1 MTKTVER
8 FFFIPVEWED
18 EKEVTNLTEQI
29 LAVQK
34 MQDYIEAHLT
44 EEITL
49 DALAEICCFSP
60 WYAHRLFRE
69 YTGYAPAEYIRRMRL
84 AKSALRLKTEHT
96 KISEVAFHLGFGSVD
111 GYTRAFRKEFGMNPG
126 EYAKNPVPIKLFVP
140 YGVKYKEL
148 RKGPSMM
155 ENVGNV
161 CVQVIRK
168 PRRKVIIKRGIKAG
182 HYFDYCGEVGC
193 DVWGTLLS
201 MDSLCGEP
209 VCLWLPYQYKLPG
222 TSTYVQG
229 VEVEEDYHGMIPEG
243 FDVITLPEAEYLMF
257 QGEPF
262 EEEDYCN
269 AISSV
274 QAAIDHYDPAVIG
287 YCWDDQNP
295 RIQLEPRGERGYI
308 EMKAVHR
315 DGRTQ

>member
-1 MTKTVER
+1 MR
-8 FFFIPVEWED
+8 S
-18 EKEVTNLTEQI
+18 QI

-49 DALAEICCFSP
+49 AILAEICNFSP

-69 YTGYAPAEYIRRMRL
+69 HTGYAPGEYIRRMRL

-96 KISEVAFHLGFGSVD
+96 KIIDVAFDLGFSSVD
-111 GYTRAFRKEFGMNPG
+111 GYTRAFRKEFGINPG
-126 EYAKNPVPIKLFVP
+126 EYAKSPVPVKLFVA
-140 YGVKYKEL
+140 YGVKFKEL
-148 RKGPSMM
+148 RKDFSTVIEPK
-155 ENVGNV
+155 NVFI
-161 CVQVIRK
+161 QVIHK
-168 PRRKVIIKRGIKAG
+168 PCRKVIIRRGIKADN
-182 HYFDYCGEVGC
+182 YFDYCGEVGC

-209 VCLWLPYQYKLPG
+209 VCLWLPKQYKLPG

-229 VEVEEDYHGMIPEG
+229 VEVAENYNSVIPEG
-243 FDVITLPEAEYLMF
+243 FDVITLPEADYLMF

-262 EEEDYCN
+262 DEEDYCN
-269 AISSV
+269 AIFAV
-274 QAAIDHYDPAVIG
+274 QSAMDRYDPNVIG
-287 YCWDDQNP
+287 CCWDDTNP

-308 EMKAVHR
+308 ELRAVHKERR
-315 DGRTQ
+315 DQK